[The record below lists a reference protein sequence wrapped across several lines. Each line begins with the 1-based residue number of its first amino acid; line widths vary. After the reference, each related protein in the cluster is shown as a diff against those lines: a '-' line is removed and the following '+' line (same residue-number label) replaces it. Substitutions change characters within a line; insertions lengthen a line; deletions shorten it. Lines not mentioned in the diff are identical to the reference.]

1 MKNTS
6 KVITTQTLDDLVEL
20 ADSGTWGDDGTP
32 GTDSP
37 VLRSTNIAENR
48 LSLSEPAWRVIPAS
62 DQVRRKLATGDIIV
76 TKSSGS
82 PDHIGKCAI
91 FDDPTDGK
99 DYYFSNFMLRLRAKK
114 GHADP
119 RWLHYWLTSDSG
131 RFILQQ
137 MNSTTTGLR
146 NLSVGQYLQ
155 QRIPTPPL
163 PEQRR
168 IADILDKA
176 DAIRRKRQ
184 EAQSE
189 LIRLIDS
196 QFLNV
201 FGDPLA
207 NPKKW
212 VAGKFD
218 DHLTLVQ
225 YGPRFFNEA
234 YSSDGIRI
242 VRITDLDRQGRLEYD
257 AMPRMTVSEKDR
269 ESFLLRNGDLL
280 LARSGA
286 TVGKTALID
295 EAAPECIA
303 GAYFIRLRF
312 THKIRPL
319 FAQMVLRSKPV
330 QTIIAEKS
338 KQSAQQNFNGPAI
351 RALPLPA
358 PPTKLQDEF
367 VAFYKNAI
375 ESGKRLLKASNEVND
390 LFNSLVQRA
399 FRGEL

>member
-1 MKNTS
+1 MKTH
-6 KVITTQTLDDLVEL
+6 TQTPLGEIMATRAGTVDPAQYPNETFDLY
-20 ADSGTWGDDGTP
+20 S
-32 GTDSP
+32 
-37 VLRSTNIAENR
+37 
-48 LSLSEPAWRVIPAS
+48 IPAF
-62 DQVRRKLATGDIIV
+62 DQGEPDVLLGQEIGSTKQLVQPGDVLLSKIVPHIRRSWV
-76 TKSSGS
+76 V
-82 PDHIGKCAI
+82 
-91 FDDPTDGK
+91 GK
-99 DYYFSNFMLRLRAKK
+99 DRGRRLIASSEWIVFRSEEFHSPYLR
-114 GHADP
+114 HV
-119 RWLHYWLTSDSG
+119 LTSDPFHVQFMGTVAGVGGSLL
-131 RFILQQ
+131 RARPAQVA
-137 MNSTTTGLR
+137 GL
-146 NLSVGQYLQ
+146 S
-155 QRIPTPPL
+155 IPLPSL

-176 DAIRRKRQ
+176 EAIRRKRQ
-184 EAQSE
+184 EAQAE

-242 VRITDLDRQGRLEYD
+242 VRITDLDQQGRLEYD

-269 ESFLLRNGDLL
+269 ESFLLRTGDLL

-312 THKIRPL
+312 TDKIRPL

-375 ESGKRLLKASNEVND
+375 ESGKRLLKASNEVDD